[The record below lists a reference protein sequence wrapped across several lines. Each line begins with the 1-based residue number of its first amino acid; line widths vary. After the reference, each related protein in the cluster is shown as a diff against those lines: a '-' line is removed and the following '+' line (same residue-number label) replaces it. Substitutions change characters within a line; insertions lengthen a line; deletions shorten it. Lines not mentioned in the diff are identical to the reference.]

1 MKYGLE
7 VRIPG
12 VNYSTD
18 QGFPYRSQQAVTDL
32 TIQKNMPYTGKKI
45 KMAPSMQPLFTEGE
59 QLEWS
64 VEDGSTY
71 ANIDPCT
78 GDLYIKDGTIAQMV
92 KIKA

>member
-32 TIQKNMPYTGKKI
+32 TIQKN
-45 KMAPSMQPLFTEGE
+45 L
-59 QLEWS
+59 
-64 VEDGSTY
+64 
-71 ANIDPCT
+71 
-78 GDLYIKDGTIAQMV
+78 
-92 KIKA
+92 